1 METKPVSDADGEWRP
16 LEMGRISATYP
27 AYWGTPHGSHS
38 HPRQRSETR
47 GLSTGYR
54 KQFPGA
60 RDPLQL
66 VIAQVGELDARA
78 HNEVRYRA
86 RDEDLARSGQ

>member
-1 METKPVSDADGEWRP
+1 VETKPVSDADGEWRP

-66 VIAQVGELDARA
+66 VFPAVGELDARTDDQVL
-78 HNEVRYRA
+78 HRGG
-86 RDEDLARSGQ
+86 DQDRSRRR